1 MKEILKKDSTKVKV
15 VSPGPMVNPTKE
27 TSPPLKK
34 VAKEYLSFQ
43 MDQDMK
49 ESLKKMNSMDME
61 YLSGLTMSMKGS
73 TLWD

>member
-1 MKEILKKDSTKVKV
+1 MKEILKKDSTMVKA
-15 VSPGPMVNPTKE
+15 VSPGLMANPTKE

-34 VAKEYLSFQ
+34 AAKEYSSFQ
-43 MDQDMK
+43 MDQGMK
-49 ESLKKMNSMDME
+49 ESLKKMNSMDRE